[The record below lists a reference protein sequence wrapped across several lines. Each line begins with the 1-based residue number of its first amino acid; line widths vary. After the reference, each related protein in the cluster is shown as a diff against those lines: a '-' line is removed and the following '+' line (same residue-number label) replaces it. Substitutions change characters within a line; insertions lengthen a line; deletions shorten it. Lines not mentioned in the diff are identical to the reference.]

1 MNWRIKVNVLL
12 FECLIFFVIYILY
25 LQNMCHMINVNA
37 KTPSCIYVIT
47 ILNIHK
53 IAESAM
59 SPSFFSI
66 LFTILRSETF
76 FLFGSRLF

>member
-1 MNWRIKVNVLL
+1 
-12 FECLIFFVIYILY
+12 
-25 LQNMCHMINVNA
+25 MCHMINVNA

-59 SPSFFSI
+59 SRSFFSI

-76 FLFGSRLF
+76 FFVWFSLILDTFKFKNCGDIHF